1 MSTSTVNTIL
11 TEVGKAFLPLENA
24 LASKDNFQDFMR
36 QLGWTV
42 DSIPGPI
49 NNLVSSVSD
58 LKSAIEKIT
67 GDSPSPSDFEQASN
81 ALKDLIN
88 AIEDLDSESFDSA
101 LEADNFADVFPQQLI
116 DYLIAR
122 YLIEHQAS
130 VGYLLQLLGII
141 SVQSVEAS
149 GNRPAY
155 IKYEMVWSR
164 VAEILQD
171 PVMVFEEEF
180 NWGQDDL
187 RANEIFQLL
196 SNFLNAIGISAFL
209 RDIEDEVAD
218 ALEDVEEP
226 GDPVPMGIDIPF
238 FDAGTPDAE
247 ADAGLIIMKIAGN
260 GVGKTGL
267 AMIPYAHGS
276 VQTDFQITDYMVFNM
291 SSDLD
296 ISGGIGI
303 KLRPDKGLEM
313 ITGFYGSDVS
323 SAEGSLEISIIVQK
337 EDQEPIVLIGNESGT
352 RLEMKTLS
360 GTGGVIVGT
369 NEEPDL
375 YTELALNGGQ
385 LVISGGEGDGF
396 LQKILPE
403 DGIKAAFDLTLG
415 YSSQRSVYFKGSG
428 GLEIKV
434 PSHIELGPI
443 ELQSVTTALKFDN
456 GDIPVEVGAS
466 VKAELG
472 PLVATVENM
481 GVKAVFSFPSDGG
494 NLGPLDLGVDFK
506 PPNGIGLSV
515 DAEGF
520 KGGGYLAFDFD
531 NERYSG
537 ILELEFQNSIS
548 LKAIGLLTTR
558 LPDGSKGF
566 SLLIIITAEFTP
578 IQLGFGFTLNG
589 VGGLL
594 GLNRTM
600 KVEVLREGVRTGALS
615 SVLFPTD
622 IVANANQIISDL
634 RAIFPPY
641 EDQFVF
647 GPMGKIGWGTPTII
661 TIDLGL
667 IIEIPEPVRVAILGV
682 VRAILPDEK
691 AAIVQIQVNFLGTL
705 EFDKKLLAFD
715 ASLFDSR
722 LLAYTLEGD
731 MALRMKWGDDPDFLL
746 SVGGFH
752 PSYDPP
758 PLDIPKLTKIT
769 ISLLGGNNPRLTLTS
784 YKALTSNTVQFGASV
799 ELYAKAWKFSVQ
811 GFLGYDVLI
820 QFNPFYFIA
829 QVGAMLAVKSGSS
842 TLFSIKLAFTL
853 EGPTPW
859 KAKGKAT
866 FKVLFVKVK
875 VRFNKT
881 FGEKK
886 DTTLPEVKV
895 MPRLKEALSKKDN
908 WEGKLPAR
916 NNLLVKLRDL
926 SESTDGLVIH
936 PAGTLTVKQKVV
948 PLNVKIDRVGSQKPS
963 DASKFDLSVDDT
975 IPASLTRNAYVK
987 EQFAPAQ
994 YFEMSDDEKLSRKS
1008 FEKLDAGITLSNE
1021 ENALKFSYF
1030 VKRELDYET
1039 IVIDNHYKRI
1049 IGLFGKLLNFFAGF
1063 LLKGNAVAKSRLSFK
1078 YHSDLEPRREKVEVS
1093 QEGYSVV
1100 KKDDLTLLD
1109 NEATRDS
1116 ETEAISIM
1124 QEKIDADPDLNDKIQ
1139 VVPNYEVNTL

>member
-1 MSTSTVNTIL
+1 MSNSTFNNIL
-11 TEVGKAFLPLENA
+11 AELGKAFLPLEDA
-24 LASKDNFQDFMR
+24 LESPSDFQDFMR

-42 DSIPGPI
+42 DSIPDPI
-49 NNLVSSVSD
+49 SDLASSVSA
-58 LKSAIEKIT
+58 LKSAIDKIT
-67 GDSPSPSDFEQASN
+67 GGSASPSDFEDAKN
-81 ALKDLIN
+81 ALKDLID
-88 AIEDLDSESFDSA
+88 AIENLEGESFDSA
-101 LEADNFADVFPQQLI
+101 LEADNFANVFPKQLI

-122 YLIEHQAS
+122 YLITHQPS
-130 VGYLLQLLGII
+130 VGYVFQLLGIL
-141 SVQSVEAS
+141 QVEMEEAA

-155 IKYEMVWSR
+155 MQYEMVWSR
-164 VAEILQD
+164 VADILKD
-171 PVMVFEEEF
+171 PVVVYEEEF

-187 RANEIFQLL
+187 RADEIFQLL
-196 SNFLNAIGISAFL
+196 SNFLNALGISAFL
-209 RDIEDEVAD
+209 RDIEDEVAG
-218 ALEDVEEP
+218 ALQDVEVP
-226 GDPVPMGIDIPF
+226 GDPIPMGIDIPF

-247 ADAGLIIMKIAGN
+247 ADAGLLVMRIEGN
-260 GVGKTGL
+260 GAGKTGL
-267 AMIPYAHGS
+267 AIIPYAHGS

-291 SSDLD
+291 ASDLD

-303 KLRPDKGLEM
+303 KLRPDKGLEL
-313 ITGFYGSDVS
+313 IKGFYDSDVS

-337 EDQEPIVLIGNESGT
+337 EDQEPIVLIGKESGT
-352 RLEMKTLS
+352 RLEMKNLS

-369 NEEPDL
+369 REEMDL

-403 DGIKAAFDLTLG
+403 DGIQAAFDLVVG
-415 YSSQRSVYFKGSG
+415 YSTQRSVYFKGSG

-443 ELQSVTTALKFDN
+443 ELQSVTTAIKFDN

-481 GVKAVFSFPSDGG
+481 GVKAIFSFPSDGG
-494 NLGPLDLGVDFK
+494 NLGPLDLDVDFK
-506 PPNGIGLSV
+506 PPNGIGLSI

-558 LPDGSKGF
+558 MPDGSKGF

-594 GLNRTM
+594 GLSRTM

-647 GPMGKIGWGTPTII
+647 GPMGKLGWGTPTII

-667 IIEIPEPVRVAILGV
+667 IIEIPEPVRIAILGV

-691 AAIVQIQVNFLGTL
+691 AAVVQIQVNFLGTL

-731 MALRMKWGDDPDFLL
+731 MALRMKWGDDPDFLM

-752 PSYDPP
+752 PSYEPP

-784 YKALTSNTVQFGASV
+784 YKALTSNTVQFGSSV
-799 ELYAKAWKFSVQ
+799 ELYAKAWKFSVE
-811 GFLGYDVLI
+811 GFLGFDVLI

-829 QVGAMLAVKSGSS
+829 QVGAMLAVKAGSS

-886 DTTLPEVKV
+886 DTSLPEVEV
-895 MPRLKEALSKKDN
+895 MPKLKEALSKKDS
-908 WEGKLPAR
+908 WEGRLPSR
-916 NNLLVKLRDL
+916 NNLLVKLRDI
-926 SESTDGLVIH
+926 SGSTDGLVVH

-948 PLNVKIDRVGSQKPS
+948 PLNVTIDRVGSQKPS
-963 DASKFDLSVDDT
+963 DAKKFALSVDDT
-975 IPASLTRNAYVK
+975 IGATLSREAYVK

-994 YFEMSDDEKLSRKS
+994 FFEMSDSEKLSRKS
-1008 FEKLDAGITLSNE
+1008 FEKLDGGITLSDE
-1021 ENALKFSYF
+1021 VNALKFSYF
-1030 VKRELDYET
+1030 VKRELEYET
-1039 IVIDNHYKRI
+1039 IVIDNNYKRF
-1049 IGLFGKLLNFFAGF
+1049 IGLVQKLLGFFAGF
-1063 LLKGNAVAKSRLSFK
+1063 LLKGNAVAKSKLSWK
-1078 YHSDLEPRREKVEVS
+1078 YQSDVAPKREKVEVF
-1093 QEGYSVV
+1093 QEGFSVV
-1100 KKDDLTLLD
+1100 SKDDLTLLD
-1109 NEATRDS
+1109 DQSAGES
-1116 ETEAISIM
+1116 ETEAIGLM
-1124 QEKIDADPDLNDKIQ
+1124 REKMDADPDLKDKIQ
-1139 VVPNYEVNTL
+1139 VVPNYEVNTP